1 MTPEE
6 RNAIVQALPDEGRH
20 EYMLYLFDLWLERVG
35 IGLFIIG
42 AVIIAANV
50 IHWLVSG

>member
-6 RNAIVQALPDEGRH
+6 RTAIVSALPDEGRR
-20 EYMLYLFDLWLERVG
+20 EYQLYLFDLWLERVG
-35 IGLFIIG
+35 IGIFIVG

-50 IHWLVSG
+50 IHWLFNS